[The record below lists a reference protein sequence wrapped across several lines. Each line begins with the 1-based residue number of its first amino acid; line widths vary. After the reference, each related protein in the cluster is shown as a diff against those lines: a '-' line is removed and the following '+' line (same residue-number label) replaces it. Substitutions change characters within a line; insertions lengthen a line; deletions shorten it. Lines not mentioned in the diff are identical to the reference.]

1 VAAQLL
7 EQGAG
12 PLEAAGQVRFDV
24 GERVG
29 AGDARRAELAG
40 GQRAHAGHRHH
51 RQVRRG
57 RGGRA
62 RHPGRGLA
70 VQRLL
75 VERPFAGDDQA
86 RAG

>member
-1 VAAQLL
+1 MLQA
-7 EQGAG
+7 
-12 PLEAAGQVRFDV
+12 PGQVGFDV

-29 AGDARRAELAG
+29 AGDARGTELAG

-57 RGGRA
+57 RGSRA
-62 RHPGRGLA
+62 GYPGGGLP

-75 VERPFAGDDQA
+75 VERPLAGDDQT
-86 RAG
+86 RAGQVIGE